1 MTDGNI
7 HEEVNTMGYENL
19 PQVIK
24 DSCGFCCWK
33 REMVSGRM
41 TKVPYNPLSG
51 KKVGANRPQDF
62 VDYVTADKY
71 KEGYEGLG
79 IRVSGRIFAFDLDH
93 CIEEGRTMPWAKDII
108 SHFENTYIEKSPS
121 GTGLRIFGIAPDGFE
136 YDKDTYHIKKGN
148 VEAFLKAF
156 EKMPDTLT
164 EFSID
169 TFNSLVDFATV
180 YGEDD
185 IRFTFKNGQEI
196 KA

>member
-1 MTDGNI
+1 
-7 HEEVNTMGYENL
+7 MGYENL

-93 CIEEGRTMPWAKDII
+93 CIEEGPDDAVGEGHHLHTLRTPI
-108 SHFENTYIEKSPS
+108 SRRGPRRYRTYGYSAS
-121 GTGLRIFGIAPDGFE
+121 RRTVSNMTRIP
-136 YDKDTYHIKKGN
+136 TTLKK
-148 VEAFLKAF
+148 EMSK
-156 EKMPDTLT
+156 PTP
-164 EFSID
+164 
-169 TFNSLVDFATV
+169 
-180 YGEDD
+180 
-185 IRFTFKNGQEI
+185 RR
-196 KA
+196 